1 MKRLLTAAALLA
13 VVACGPKN
21 TRLTGHFA
29 PDSMAAEA
37 QIIVGEQIDTTV
49 EVIDGTFTLEI
60 PANTKVLSYAVA
72 DEQQLVFVSDGTPIK
87 LDFETGKAISSC
99 KKGVNARFE
108 KYMDWTEDFMTDFQE
123 KMDGA
128 TEEEQEKIYAQALE
142 EYNEYVLATANKN
155 LDNVLGLV
163 AATSVQLDDDDE
175 MLELLNSL
183 SDDLKQ
189 DPGVQAMIKAYDA
202 SALTAEG
209 MMFTDF
215 ETPDGDKLSDYVG
228 QGKYILV
235 DFWASWCG
243 PCRREIPNLKAVY
256 DEFHGADFDLL
267 SVAVWDDPEATKKAA
282 EEEQIPWNQIINAQ
296 KIPTDLYGI
305 QGIPH
310 IILFGPDGT
319 ILKRGLRGDDIRTAV
334 AQALDR

>member
-1 MKRLLTAAALLA
+1 MAAALLA

-49 EVIDGTFTLEI
+49 EVIDGTFSLEV
-60 PANTKVLSYAVA
+60 PADDKVLSYAIA
-72 DEQQLVFVSDGTPIK
+72 AGQQIVFVSDGTAIK
-87 LDFETGKAISSC
+87 LDFADGKAISSQ
-99 KKGVNARFE
+99 KNSVSARFAE
-108 KYMDWTEDFMTDFQE
+108 YMDWTDTFMAAFQA
-123 KMDGA
+123 KMDA
-128 TEEEQEKIYAQALE
+128 ASKEEQEKILANALE
-142 EYNEYVLATANKN
+142 EYNVYVAGTARENP
-155 LDNVLGLV
+155 DNVLGLV
-163 AATSVQLDDDDE
+163 AVTSVQLEDPDE
-175 MLELLNSL
+175 MLELLNGL
-183 SDDLKQ
+183 SPELQ
-189 DPGVQAMIKAYDA
+189 QNPAIQSMIKAYDA

-209 MMFTDF
+209 QMFTDF

-228 QGKYILV
+228 KGKYILV

-243 PCRREIPNLKAVY
+243 PCRREIPNIKDVY
-256 DEFHGADFDLL
+256 NEFHGADFDIL
-267 SVAVWDDPEATKKAA
+267 SIAVWDDPEATKKAA
-282 EEEQIPWNQIINAQ
+282 QEEQIPWNQIINAQ
-296 KIPTDLYGI
+296 KIPTDIYGI

-334 AQALDR
+334 AQALGAH